1 MHKKFSV
8 FFNLFSFFQFVQFF
22 PMKNNILLYLG
33 FFKIAFD
40 ILKTI
45 SYSPIICG
53 FSIKKTRKSI
63 HVFLKFSAGT
73 SLIN

>member
-8 FFNLFSFFQFVQFF
+8 FFNLNYVQFF

-53 FSIKKTRKSI
+53 FSIKKTQKSI